1 MFHNWNKTEWIH
13 RLILLILPLLFVA
26 LMLSQNDIYGSL
38 TDWLSQHIT
47 FPDYFRMIFQ
57 ETGQLFPDFSL
68 NLGGGQ
74 NFAQYT
80 YYGLLRPDFQQEKA
94 EDGKSHST
102 DIAEN
107 KIHTVFSSKKRKQDF
122 LCRRIHA

>member
-80 YYGLLRPDFQQEKA
+80 YYGLLRPDVLISFFLPGIA
-94 EDGKSHST
+94 MR
-102 DIAEN
+102 DIIVTASICYMLSL
-107 KIHTVFSSKKRKQDF
+107 IH
-122 LCRRIHA
+122 I